1 MRRCTENERER
12 TKKKDAGATMSGTQV
27 LTLQAIWLSVYME
40 THCHAHYYVHT
51 SITSVTV
58 AKGQGLYLVEAEI

>member
-1 MRRCTENERER
+1 MHGKRKGKNQ
-12 TKKKDAGATMSGTQV
+12 KKDAGATMSGTQV